1 MLLVTATVD
10 ELRTRILAG
19 PLEEGASVQRVL
31 GEFEDVAQIVP
42 RPRVLT
48 VVDCHRLV
56 SRLHATSFLISN
68 SFRQTQRD
76 IDVQTVGI
84 QPLESYS

>member
-42 RPRVLT
+42 RSVLA
-48 VVDCHRLV
+48 VVDCHSLV
-56 SRLHATSFLISN
+56 GRLHANIILIS
-68 SFRQTQRD
+68 
-76 IDVQTVGI
+76 I
-84 QPLESYS
+84 SYYMYVRVKRYMY